1 MYMLFDYINFKFFLL
16 SLAVGLFFVYIVDTP
31 KKVIYIT
38 PNIDNVDKVLYK
50 DNSDKCYKYEA
61 NEVTCPSNSKKIEPL
76 ELQK

>member
-50 DNSDKCYKYEA
+50 DNSDNCYKYEA
-61 NEVTCPSNSKKIEPL
+61 NEVTCPSNPKKIEPL

>member
-1 MYMLFDYINFKFFLL
+1 MLFDYINFKFFLL
-16 SLAVGLFFVYIVDTP
+16 SLAVGLFFVYIVDTQ

-61 NEVTCPSNSKKIEPL
+61 NEITCPSNPKKIEPL

>member
-1 MYMLFDYINFKFFLL
+1 MYMLFDYINFKFFLI

-31 KKVIYIT
+31 KKVIFIT

-50 DNSDKCYKYEA
+50 DNSDKCFKYEA
-61 NEVTCPSNSKKIEPL
+61 TEVTCPSNPKKIEPL